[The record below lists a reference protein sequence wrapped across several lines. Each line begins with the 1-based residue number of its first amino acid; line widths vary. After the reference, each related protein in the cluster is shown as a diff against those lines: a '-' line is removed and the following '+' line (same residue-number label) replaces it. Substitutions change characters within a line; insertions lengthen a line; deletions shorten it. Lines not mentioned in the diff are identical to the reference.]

1 MTATTPTTPAD
12 LRSVEYI
19 VGTAAWTLGAGAV
32 AFTLWRTGAPLA
44 PVLLIAAAGLLLFA
58 DHTPPFG
65 PITFGA
71 VAVALGLLG
80 WQSMATIKEKK
91 A

>member
-1 MTATTPTTPAD
+1 MFGNGPIIGV
-12 LRSVEYI
+12 LYI
-19 VGTAAWTLGAGAV
+19 VGTAAWMLGAGAV
-32 AFTLWRTGAPLA
+32 AFTLWQTGAPLA

-71 VAVALGLLG
+71 IAVALGLLG
-80 WQSMATIKEKK
+80 WQSLATIREKV
-91 A
+91 

>member
-1 MTATTPTTPAD
+1 
-12 LRSVEYI
+12 
-19 VGTAAWTLGAGAV
+19 
-32 AFTLWRTGAPLA
+32 
-44 PVLLIAAAGLLLFA
+44 LIAAAGLLLFA

-80 WQSMATIKEKK
+80 WQSLATIREKV
-91 A
+91 